1 MQPDILI
8 SESSSGTH
16 FGSFK
21 GLQFEINNLAGPLHQ
36 EGKNRCTT
44 SQIVLAPYKP
54 LSSTDE
60 AYA

>member
-21 GLQFEINNLAGPLHQ
+21 GLQFEINNLAGPPHQ
-36 EGKNRCTT
+36 EGKNRCT
-44 SQIVLAPYKP
+44 SQIVLAPSKP
-54 LSSTDE
+54 LSSTNE